1 LFIFDAHNHLGP
13 HIPHYLSCRQPEDL
27 ISDMDESGISMALVQ
42 QRMGNIST
50 IDELREGHDFLLE
63 SAKKYPK
70 RIVPSTLV
78 NPMIEESV
86 AECEKRLK
94 GGVFKGI
101 KAWPMSD
108 YPIDSE
114 IMDPVME
121 LCQRYRTPLRV
132 HSDLEDP
139 RSTPYAIGDLASRYP
154 KVPVVIVHAPNEKVL
169 SPLACVKVAKRNE
182 NIYLETTGWC
192 PSSQIE
198 AAIKQLGAERVI
210 WGTDAPW
217 SDFVIELAKV
227 EVMHLTRN
235 EKERYLGLNFAELIG
250 VKPS

>member
-1 LFIFDAHNHLGP
+1 M
-13 HIPHYLSCRQPEDL
+13 EK
-27 ISDMDESGISMALVQ
+27 SGVSMALAQ
-42 QRMGNIST
+42 QRMGNIT
-50 IDELREGHDFLLE
+50 AIEELREGHEFLLK
-63 SAKKYPK
+63 SAEKYPN

-78 NPMIEESV
+78 NPMIKESIV
-86 AECEKRLK
+86 ECDKRLK
-94 GGVFKGI
+94 TGVFKGI

-114 IMDPVME
+114 IMDPVMK
-121 LCQRYRTPLRV
+121 LCEKHRTPLRV

-139 RSTPYAIGDLASRYP
+139 RSTPYAIGDLAARFP

-169 SPLACVKVAKRNE
+169 SPLACVKVARKHDNV
-182 NIYLETTGWC
+182 YLETTGWC

-198 AAIKQLGAERVI
+198 AAIRELGAERVI

-217 SDFVIELAKV
+217 SAFTIELAKV
-227 EVMHLTRN
+227 EVMRLTRR
-235 EKERYLGLNFAELIG
+235 EKERYLGLNFAEMIG